1 MTKHIDLNHGD
12 VLIEP
17 FVDALGEFLGAAA
30 PSFSMTLSNSTTIS
44 VAAGTGDDQV
54 GVAIKGKW
62 RYRSTSTT
70 AAHPGGAAGTYDVF
84 VTGSDNSFTLGGTTV
99 DNTVYNFGVEIKASG
114 ATPATAI
121 YRKVGEV
128 DWDGSAITAIRTM
141 VGQRRDNAS
150 IQPTAPLAS
159 VTPLRVRGAASQSAA
174 LGIFQDSAGT
184 ALVSISAAGQLV
196 FGADTNLY
204 RSAADTLKTDDALIV
219 VGAFSVTGGGSGVNL
234 NPSGGWVRVAAANGA
249 LGFYGANP
257 VAQQSGWGTF
267 VKSDGNAAGTRR
279 TLAATYTPDQLLEVV
294 ASLVQD
300 LKSLGLIA

>member
-1 MTKHIDLNHGD
+1 MTKHLDLNHGE

-17 FVDALGEFLGAAA
+17 YLDALGEFLGAAA
-30 PSFSMTLSNSTTIS
+30 PSFSMTLSNATTVS

-84 VTGSDNSFTLGGTTV
+84 VTGSDNAFVLGGTTV

-114 ATPATAI
+114 ATPSTAI
-121 YRKVGEV
+121 YRKIGEV
-128 DWDGSAITAIRTM
+128 DWDGAAITAIRTLA
-141 VGQRRDNAS
+141 GSRRDDAA
-150 IQPTAPLAS
+150 IQPTAPIAA

-174 LGIFQDSAGT
+174 LGIFQNSAGA
-184 ALVSISAAGQLV
+184 ALVSVSAAGALV

-204 RSAADTLKTDDALIV
+204 RSAADTLKTDDALQ
-219 VGAFSVTGGGSGVNL
+219 VGSTLTVLAGHVTL
-234 NPSGGWVRVAAANGA
+234 NPSGGWLRLAAANGA
-249 LGFYGANP
+249 VGFYGANP
-257 VAQQSGWGTF
+257 VAQQTGWSTF
-267 VKSDGNAAGTRR
+267 TKSDGNAAGTRR

-294 ASLVQD
+294 ATLVQD
-300 LKSLGLIA
+300 LKTLGLIAA